1 MCRHSRPDIVLALLL
16 LFAAAFGSATLSAQE
31 AAAEADLSD
40 LSPAEQAAALG
51 EQGTALF
58 QARQFSEAAI
68 VFQQAYNLDPHPV
81 LLFNIARAHE
91 EMGDMPTALQLF
103 RSLSDITDDPG
114 ILGAAG
120 ERAQRMADELAAQGY
135 DPDTVTSADYVPRGI
150 IEITSEPEGAEVILG
165 AEVIGTTPLRQDRI
179 DRGQYDLRVVLE
191 GYHPVNTS
199 VEVRGGGE
207 TIRSFTLQPRTS
219 LDEYVPPEPGYLTV
233 LSPQANMEVFVDGQR
248 FSVTPIEQ
256 APLAPGSYE
265 VVVNAVGWLSYSTV
279 IEITS
284 GQNTTVQA
292 QMTPIGG
299 YERVTQNNGSSVST
313 ALMIG
318 GGTLLTTGT
327 VLGILALTNSTAYN
341 DNVSDPNR
349 GQYRDSARTQAL
361 IGDITLLTGGA
372 ALVTGVVLRLVKGRN
387 DQDDFG
393 RGNQLVFTPTVPRD
407 RHQGRWG
414 LVMSGRF

>member
-1 MCRHSRPDIVLALLL
+1 MCRKVRQNVFFSFLLIALGLLAPAHLL
-16 LFAAAFGSATLSAQE
+16 AQE
-31 AAAEADLSD
+31 EPGADSGAELT
-40 LSPAEQAAALG
+40 PAEEAAALG

-91 EMGDMPTALQLF
+91 EMGDLPTALQLF
-103 RSLSDITDDPG
+103 RSLADITDDAG
-114 ILGAAG
+114 ILGAAN
-120 ERAQRMADELAAQGY
+120 ERGQRMADELSGQGY
-135 DPDTVTSADYVPRGI
+135 DPATVTSAEYVPRGG
-150 IEITSEPEGAEVILG
+150 IEITSEPEGAEVFLG
-165 AEVIGTTPLRQDRI
+165 NDVIGVTPLRQAQV
-179 DRGQYDLRVVLE
+179 DRGQYDLRVVLD
-191 GYHPVNTS
+191 GYHPIATTVD
-199 VEVRGGGE
+199 VRGGGE

-219 LDEYVPPEPGYLTV
+219 LEEYIPPEPGYLTV

-292 QMTPIGG
+292 QMTPVGG
-299 YERVTQNNGSSVST
+299 FERVSQSNGSSAST

-318 GGTLLTTGT
+318 GGTLVTAGT
-327 VLGILALTNSTAYN
+327 VLGILALTNSSAYN
-341 DNVSDPNR
+341 DNVSDPTR
-349 GQYRDSARTQAL
+349 GDYRDSARTQAL
-361 IGDITLLTGGA
+361 IGDIALFTGGA
-372 ALVTGVVLRLVKGRN
+372 LLVTGVVLRIVKGSN
-387 DQDDFG
+387 DQNDFD
-393 RGNQLVFTPTVPRD
+393 RSNQLVLAPTIPTNREN
-407 RHQGRWG
+407 GRWG
-414 LVMSGRF
+414 FVMSGRF